1 MPYQL
6 NFDHL
11 ISYDIGVPGIS
22 IEVRLALRDV
32 AVTLSAKL
40 DTGAEN
46 SIFARGVGEQLGLTI
61 ENEYRQ
67 WFSTAAGQFL
77 TFGHEV
83 TLHLAGIEFNAL
95 VFFAAEESFNRN
107 VIGRF
112 GGLDHLRIG
121 LVDYEGKL
129 YLSKYGDE

>member
-6 NFDHL
+6 SFDQL
-11 ISYDIGVPGIS
+11 VSYDTSVSGIS
-22 IEVRLALRDV
+22 VDVRLALRDA
-32 AVTLSAKL
+32 AVTLSVKL

-46 SIFARGVGEQLGLTI
+46 SIFARHVGEELGLTI
-61 ENEYRQ
+61 ENDYRQ
-67 WFSTAAGQFL
+67 WFSTATGRFL
-77 TFGHEV
+77 AFGHEV
-83 TLHLAGIEFNAL
+83 TLHLAGIEFDAL

-129 YLSKYGDE
+129 YLSRYGQE

>member
-6 NFDHL
+6 SFDQL
-11 ISYDIGVPGIS
+11 VSYDPSVRGIS
-22 IEVRLALRDV
+22 LEGRLALRDT
-32 AVTLSAKL
+32 AVTLPVKL

-46 SIFARGVGEQLGLTI
+46 SIFARHVGEQLGLTI

-67 WFSTAAGQFL
+67 WFSTATGRFL
-77 TFGHEV
+77 AFGHEV
-83 TLHLAGIEFNAL
+83 TLQLAGIEFNAL

-112 GGLDHLRIG
+112 GGLDHLKIG
-121 LVDYEGKL
+121 IVDYEGKL
-129 YLSKYGDE
+129 YLSRYDE